1 VSDIPATPTTPPA
14 PAAPATPAATA
25 APGAGGAPAAAATA
39 ALEIAGLTVTFAT
52 DEGPVEAVRGVDLS
66 LRPGTVLALVGES
79 GSGKSVTAMSVL
91 GLLPRNAT
99 RTGQVRLGGTDVL
112 ALDEAGLRDVRGRRV
127 GMVFQEPMT
136 ALNPS
141 MTIGTQVAEALRNHG
156 VGRDEARRRAV
167 ELLEEVGIPDAAAR
181 ASQYPHQFSGGQRQ
195 RVVIAIAVACDP
207 AVVVADEPTTALD
220 VTVQA
225 EILDLLRR
233 MVQDRGAALL
243 LITHNMGVVADIA
256 DEVAVMLQ
264 GRIVERGSVDQVLL
278 RPEDEYTRR
287 LLAAVPVLPPLRVA
301 EVTEPVPAGPE
312 GSPPGTSSA
321 AAGPP
326 AGETALQLQGVSID
340 YGRGT
345 RAVRA
350 VSDVELVVGRH
361 EIVGVVGESGSG
373 KSTLARAA
381 IGLVPLTEGTAWV
394 LGERLRSHGRRSRQV
409 RAQVGVVFQDPAG
422 SLDPRMSVGDSV
434 AEPLRMHPRLAG
446 NPSRAERRRRVTRL
460 LDAVRLPAGTVDRYP
475 HELSGGQ
482 RQRVALA
489 RALAL
494 RPGLLIADEPT
505 SALDVSVQQQVLDVL
520 REVHDELGFGCL
532 FISHDLA
539 VVHDVADRVA
549 VMRGGRIVESGSSA
563 QVLGAPREDYSRRL
577 VTAVP
582 AADPVEQR
590 RRRALRVE
598 VAAHPDVPLAAVATH
613 VPAPAAPST
622 PNQESAT

>member
-1 VSDIPATPTTPPA
+1 MNDTPTAPRGRTPSGGP
-14 PAAPATPAATA
+14 TTATA
-25 APGAGGAPAAAATA
+25 AA
-39 ALEIAGLTVTFAT
+39 ALEISDLTVTFAT
-52 DEGPVEAVRGVDLS
+52 DDGPVEAVRGVDLT
-66 LRPGTVLALVGES
+66 LRPGSVLALVGES

-91 GLLPRNAT
+91 GLLPRNAV
-99 RTGQVRLGGTDVL
+99 RTGRIHLGGTDVL
-112 ALDEAGLRDVRGRRV
+112 ALDEEGLRDVRGRRV

-156 VGRDEARRRAV
+156 VARDEARRRAV

-195 RVVIAIAVACDP
+195 RVVVAIAVACDP

-233 MVQDRGAALL
+233 MVHDRGAALL

-256 DEVAVMLQ
+256 DEVAVMLRGQ
-264 GRIVERGSVDQVLL
+264 IVERGSVDQVLL

-301 EVTEPVPAGPE
+301 EVTEHAPG
-312 GSPPGTSSA
+312 GSVPPGGGDAASQASTPSSSVVG
-321 AAGPP
+321 AAGSVR
-326 AGETALQLQGVSID
+326 GETALQMQGVSID
-340 YGRGT
+340 YGRGS

-381 IGLVPLTEGTAWV
+381 IGLVPLAEGTAWV
-394 LGERLRSHGRRSRQV
+394 LGEQLRSHGRRSRQV
-409 RAQVGVVFQDPAG
+409 RARIGIVFQDPAG

-446 NPSRAERRRRVTRL
+446 NPSRAERRRRVTEL

-549 VMRGGRIVESGSSA
+549 VMRGGRVVESGTSA
-563 QVLGAPREDYSRRL
+563 QVLGAPREEYSRRL
-577 VTAVP
+577 VAAVP

-590 RRRALRVE
+590 HRRALRTQ
-598 VAAHPDVPLAAVATH
+598 VAADPGVT
-613 VPAPAAPST
+613 PAPAPTPS
-622 PNQESAT
+622 QEDVS